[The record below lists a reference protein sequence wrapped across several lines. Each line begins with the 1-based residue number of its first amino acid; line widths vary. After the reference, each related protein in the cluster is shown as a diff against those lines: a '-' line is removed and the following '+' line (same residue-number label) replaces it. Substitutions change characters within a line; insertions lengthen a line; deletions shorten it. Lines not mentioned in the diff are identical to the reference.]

1 MKHIVTACTPVI
13 SDQVQHLPLHPLS
26 LPSRQQQLELLYIHT
41 ICARIRLSSGLVC
54 SCDVISLTVKMSA
67 SQSKESSPDCG
78 SNQQTASSPASSRSS
93 CSTGTSV
100 LTGETCGGQRDNVQM
115 KRNLSLWNGVT
126 IIVGIIVGSGIFVSP
141 KGVMQEIHSVGA
153 SLIVWIA
160 SGILSTI
167 GAICYAELGTAI
179 PESGGDYA
187 YIKRSFG
194 PLPAFLFLYV
204 ALFIIMPAGN
214 AVAALTFAH
223 YIVQPI
229 TGCPEKEIKF
239 IIALVAAVAV
249 CEYISGIHVCLS
261 ASPFCLI
268 SLANH

>member
-1 MKHIVTACTPVI
+1 M
-13 SDQVQHLPLHPLS
+13 
-26 LPSRQQQLELLYIHT
+26 
-41 ICARIRLSSGLVC
+41 SG
-54 SCDVISLTVKMSA
+54 
-67 SQSKESSPDCG
+67 SQSKESSPDYG
-78 SNQQTASSPASSRSS
+78 SEQQTASSPASSRSS

-100 LTGETCGGQRDNVQM
+100 LTGGQRDNNNVQM

-141 KGVMQEIHSVGA
+141 KGVMKEIKSVGA

-160 SGILSTI
+160 CGILSTI

-214 AVAALTFAH
+214 AVAALTFAN
-223 YIVQPI
+223 YIVQPLTACPPESI
-229 TGCPEKEIKF
+229 THIV
-239 IIALVAAVAV
+239 ALVAATAV
-249 CEYISGIHVCLS
+249 CEYTISFLMSFLPVPKQKNS
-261 ASPFCLI
+261 YSI
-268 SLANH
+268 SLSGKSLICASFFCERKLLFFAAVSGCSLNVCYFT